1 MNGST
6 SFLTEEEIK
15 SLGFKKYGDN
25 LKISRFAHFY
35 TPSTIEIGNNV
46 RIDDFCILSGNIKLG
61 SNIHISAYC
70 ALYGAYGITMCDN
83 TGLSPRATIFSS
95 MDDFSGDFLIGPI
108 HDKSKIN
115 VQGGSVLLEEYV
127 QIGSGSILFPKL
139 KISKGCV
146 VGAMSL
152 VNKSLDEWGVYA
164 GIPVK
169 KIKERRRGLLN
180 L

>member
-1 MNGST
+1 MMSST
-6 SFLTEEEIK
+6 SFFTEEEIK
-15 SLGFKKYGDN
+15 SLGFKSYGGN
-25 LKISRFAHFY
+25 LKISRFANFY
-35 TPSTIEIGNNV
+35 TPSTIEIGHNV
-46 RIDDFCILSGNIKLG
+46 RIDDFCVLSGNIKIG

-70 ALYGAYGITMCDN
+70 ALYGAFGITMCDN

-108 HDKSKIN
+108 HDKTEIN
-115 VQGGSVLLEEYV
+115 IQGGTVVLEEYV
-127 QIGSGSILFPKL
+127 QIGSGSILFPKVRV
-139 KISKGCV
+139 SKGSV

-152 VNKSLDEWGVYA
+152 VNKSLDEWGIYA

-169 KIKERRRGLLN
+169 RIKERRKGLLN

>member
-1 MNGST
+1 MISST

-15 SLGFKKYGDN
+15 SLGFKSCGDN
-25 LKISRFAHFY
+25 LKISRFANFY
-35 TPSTIEIGNNV
+35 TPSTIEIGHNV
-46 RIDDFCILSGNIKLG
+46 RIDDFCILSGNIKIG

-70 ALYGAYGITMCDN
+70 ALYGACGITMCDN

-115 VQGGSVLLEEYV
+115 VQGGHVFLEEYV
-127 QIGSGSILFPKL
+127 QIGSGSMLFPNL
-139 KISKGCV
+139 RISKGCV

-152 VNKSLDEWGVYA
+152 VNRSLEEWGIYA
-164 GIPVK
+164 GIPIK
-169 KIKERRRGLLN
+169 RIKERRKGLLN